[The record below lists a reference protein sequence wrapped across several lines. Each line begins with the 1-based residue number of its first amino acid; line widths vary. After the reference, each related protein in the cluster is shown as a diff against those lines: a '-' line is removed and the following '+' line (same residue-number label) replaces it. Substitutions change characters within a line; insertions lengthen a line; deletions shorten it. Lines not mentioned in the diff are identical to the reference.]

1 MKGKKLKE
9 YWGVMASKKKEKD
22 RNKLRSYSGKEKAK
36 DWRWVQIIWEEYS
49 KKMSRKT
56 REREKC
62 IESCKEDKEK
72 GKPEKE
78 KSWEIDRKEEREM
91 DIIEKGKKN

>member
-36 DWRWVQIIWEEYS
+36 D
-49 KKMSRKT
+49 
-56 REREKC
+56 
-62 IESCKEDKEK
+62 
-72 GKPEKE
+72 
-78 KSWEIDRKEEREM
+78 
-91 DIIEKGKKN
+91 